1 MMDIL
6 NAIFQ
11 GIIQGITEFL
21 PVSSSG
27 HLAIYQ
33 HYFGSS
39 STSGAMFSVM
49 LHLGTLFA
57 VCLVYRKTIAALIVE
72 FCRMIGDIF
81 KGKFSFKNMN
91 VERRTIFMMI
101 ISSAMLLVMFIP
113 VGNGQNIK
121 DCIEKVSN
129 QQDYPQLLWVVGVML
144 LITAVLMI
152 AAHQITSDESRK
164 VRNCATVKDA
174 VVIGLGQAVA
184 VFPGLSRSGTT
195 TATALTLGLEK
206 SYATQYSFVLSIPA
220 VAAAALL
227 EFKDALE
234 TEGLGSIDWLP
245 TIIGIV
251 VAALVGIAAIKT
263 FIWLIKKN
271 RYIIFSYYCGIAGLL
286 VIIASIVE
294 NITK

>member
-1 MMDIL
+1 MPDIL

-11 GIIQGITEFL
+11 GIIQGVTEFL

-33 HYFGSS
+33 HFFSSS

-57 VCLVYRKTIAALIVE
+57 VCLVYRKTIWALIVE
-72 FCRMIGDIF
+72 FCRMISDIF

-91 VERRTIFMMI
+91 IERRTIFMMI
-101 ISSAMLLVMFIP
+101 ISSAMLCTMFIP
-113 VGNGQNIK
+113 VGNGENIK

-129 QQDYPQLLWVVGVML
+129 QQDYPQLLWIVGVML
-144 LITAVLMI
+144 LFTAVLMI
-152 AAHQITSDESRK
+152 AAHKITSDTSRK
-164 VRNCATVKDA
+164 TRDCATVKDA
-174 VVIGLGQAVA
+174 VVIGLGQALA

-195 TATALTLGLEK
+195 TATALTLGLDK
-206 SYATQYSFVLSIPA
+206 AYATQYSFILSIPA

-227 EFKDALE
+227 EFKDAFE

-251 VAALVGIAAIKT
+251 VAALIGIAAIKT
-263 FIWLIKKN
+263 FVWLIKKN
-271 RYIIFSYYCGIAGLL
+271 RYIIFSYYCGIAGAL
-286 VIIASIVE
+286 VIIASVIE
-294 NITK
+294 NVTK

>member
-33 HYFGSS
+33 HFFGSS
-39 STSGAMFSVM
+39 ATSGAMFSVM

-57 VCLVYRKTIAALIVE
+57 VCLVYRKTIWELIVE
-72 FCRMIGDIF
+72 FCNMISDIF

-91 VERRTIFMMI
+91 TPRRTIFMMI
-101 ISSAMLLVMFIP
+101 ISSAMLCTMFIP
-113 VGNGQNIK
+113 VGNGENIK

-129 QQDYPQLLWVVGVML
+129 QQDYPQLLWIVGVML
-144 LITAVLMI
+144 LATAALMITA
-152 AAHQITSDESRK
+152 HKITSDKSRQT
-164 VRNCATVKDA
+164 RDCATVKDA
-174 VVIGLGQAVA
+174 IIIGLGQALA

-195 TATALTLGLEK
+195 TATALSLGLDK
-206 SYATQYSFVLSIPA
+206 TYSTQYSFILSIPA

-234 TEGLGSIDWLP
+234 VEGLGSVDWLP

-271 RYIIFSYYCGIAGLL
+271 RYIIFSYYCGIAGAL
-286 VIIASIVE
+286 VIIVSIIE

>member
-1 MMDIL
+1 MDIL
-6 NAIFQ
+6 NAILQ

-33 HYFGSS
+33 HFFGSEA
-39 STSGAMFSVM
+39 TSGAMFSVM

-57 VCLVYRKTIAALIVE
+57 VCLVYRKTIAALILE

-81 KGKFSFKNMN
+81 KGKFTFKNMN

-101 ISSAMLLVMFIP
+101 LSSAMLLTMFIP
-113 VGNGQNIK
+113 VGNGQSIK
-121 DCIEKVSN
+121 DCIEKVAD
-129 QQDYPQLLWVVGVML
+129 QQNYPHLLWIIGVML
-144 LITAVLMI
+144 LLTAALML
-152 AAHQITSDESRK
+152 AAHRVTSNKERK
-164 VRNCATVKDA
+164 TRNCATVKDS
-174 VVIGLGQAVA
+174 VIIGLGQALA

-195 TATALTLGLEK
+195 TATALSLGLDK

-234 TEGLGSIDWLP
+234 VEGLGSVNWIP

-271 RYIIFSYYCGIAGLL
+271 RYIIFSYYCAVVGAIIIGI
-286 VIIASIVE
+286 SIFE
-294 NITK
+294 NIIK

>member
-1 MMDIL
+1 MDIL
-6 NAIFQ
+6 NAIIQ

-33 HYFGSS
+33 HFFGDT

-57 VCLVYRKTIAALIVE
+57 VCLVYRKTISALIVE
-72 FCRMIGDIF
+72 FCRMIFDIF
-81 KGKFSFKNMN
+81 TGKFSFKNMN
-91 VERRTIFMMI
+91 IERRTIFMMI
-101 ISSAMLLVMFIP
+101 ISSAMLLTMFIP

-121 DCIEKVSN
+121 DCIEKVSD
-129 QQDYPQLLWVVGVML
+129 QKAYPELLWIIGVML
-144 LITAVLMI
+144 LLTAVLMVI
-152 AAHQITSDESRK
+152 AHRVTSNTERK
-164 VRNCATVKDA
+164 ARGCANLKDA
-174 VVIGLGQAVA
+174 VVIGLSQTFA

-195 TATALTLGLEK
+195 TATALSLGLSK
-206 SYATQYSFVLSIPA
+206 DYATQYSFVLSIPA

-234 TEGLGSIDWLP
+234 VEGMGSIDWLP

-271 RYIIFSYYCGIAGLL
+271 RYIIFSYYCAIAGAI
-286 VIIASIVE
+286 VIAVSIFE